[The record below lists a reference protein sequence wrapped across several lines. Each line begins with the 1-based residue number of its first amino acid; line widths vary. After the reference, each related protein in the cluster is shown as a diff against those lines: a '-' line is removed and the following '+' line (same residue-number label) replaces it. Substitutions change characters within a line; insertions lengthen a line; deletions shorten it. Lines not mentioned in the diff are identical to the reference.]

1 MNKSLSIR
9 KSERGGAG
17 VKVLIIITMLAL
29 GFNAGI
35 NYVPVA
41 YDGATIKQEMQA
53 IVVQSSSIPSA
64 RQSPL
69 EVAKNRMNKL
79 IAENDVPADTFVEVK
94 QAKNVIQARV
104 VYTKTVN
111 ILPFGIYKY
120 NYQFDHTAVPAGFL
134 TKEAA
139 KLN

>member
-1 MNKSLSIR
+1 MNKSISIR

-17 VKVLIIITMLAL
+17 VKALMILTMLGLA
-29 GFNAGI
+29 FNAGI

-104 VYTKTVN
+104 AYTKTIN

-120 NYQFDHTAVPAGFL
+120 NYQFDHTAVPVGFL

-139 KLN
+139 RMN

>member
-1 MNKSLSIR
+1 MKNSTKNR

-17 VKVLIIITMLAL
+17 VKVLIVLAILAL
-29 GFNAGI
+29 AGNAGL

-41 YDGATIKQEMQA
+41 YEGADMKQEMQT
-53 IVVQSSSIPSA
+53 IVVQASSIPSN
-64 RQSPL
+64 RQNPL
-69 EVAKNRMNKL
+69 DVAKNRVEKL
-79 IAENDVPADTFVEVK
+79 IAENEIPEDVFVEIK

-104 VYTKTVN
+104 AYTKSVN

-120 NYQFDHTAVPAGFL
+120 KYEFDHTAVPAGFL

-139 KLN
+139 KTN